1 MLSVT
6 LPFKKSVFVCLF
18 QLFLFSYCYTQE
30 AIAIVRKADEHAR
43 GKTSVARI
51 TIQTIRPNWTREL
64 SMKSWSKG
72 NGLAAILITAPAKDK
87 GVVFLKRFKEVW
99 NWIPSI
105 DRNIKMPPSM
115 MSQSWMGTDFTNDDL
130 VKEASII
137 EDYSHTLLKDTLID
151 KNLCYQ
157 IRLIPKSNA
166 AVLWSRVDMCI
177 TKSDYNSLYV
187 TYFDEDGQL
196 VNTLHASE
204 IKNLGGRMLPS
215 RLEMI
220 PADKK
225 GNKTILIYNSLQFD
239 LDLKDSFFS
248 TQNMARIK

>member
-1 MLSVT
+1 MH
-6 LPFKKSVFVCLF
+6 FKKPLFICLIQF
-18 QLFLFSYCYTQE
+18 GILSGSFTQE
-30 AIAIVRKADEHAR
+30 AINIVRKADEHAR
-43 GKTSVARI
+43 GKSSVAQI
-51 TIQTIRPNWTREL
+51 TIQTVRPNWTREL
-64 SMKSWSKG
+64 SLKSWSKG
-72 NGLAAILITAPAKDK
+72 NDLAAILILAPAKDK
-87 GVVFLKRFKEVW
+87 GVVFLKRAKEVW

-130 VKEASII
+130 VKEASIL
-137 EDYSHTLLKDTLID
+137 EDYTHSMLNDTLID
-151 KNLCYQ
+151 KIACYQ
-157 IRLIPKSNA
+157 IRLIPKPNA
-166 AVLWSRVDMCI
+166 AVLWSRIDMCI
-177 TKSDYNSLYV
+177 SKIDYNSLYI

-196 VNTLHASE
+196 VNTLHAGE

-239 LDLKDSFFS
+239 ISLNDSFFS
-248 TQNMARIK
+248 MQNMPRIK